1 MRIRLYEHPFAVV
14 APVVYETDSL
24 ALWLLDHYGE
34 SPKVKVQV
42 FVGEPSAE
50 SEITGDVRA
59 IMAGDKD
66 EYTILQSPG
75 FEGLLLKIVVMVVLA
90 VASALLTPKPKL
102 PGDVNRSQQ
111 SPNNGLGQRDNKV
124 RILERVEDI
133 YGTVRSIPSLMM
145 PTYVKYLD
153 NKKYEY
159 GYYCIGR
166 GYYSVADVRDG
177 DTLISDINSA
187 CASIYEPFTSPN
199 SGHAPV
205 LQIGDA
211 IVDNV
216 ISASRSIEV
225 DGVVL
230 FASNQVQIEAVSE
243 YTFAHHPGGDTI
255 TQSSKDPNV
264 NSVCEVGQSVDVT
277 MTDATVSTPSITCT
291 ATTLNTFEVS
301 SGSTAFDNMDVGS
314 IVTVSGFTVPTN
326 NGIFTI
332 TAKPSALI
340 IEVDGPLTTETSG
353 SVIFSVTVNYTGS
366 YVIADVD
373 DGVLTLTT
381 NDWTAPVTQT
391 CTVETHKSHA
401 TDWVTLRDADR
412 TEVWVNVVA
421 PAGLYYDDGG
431 RWDLSVSFTVEIEKL
446 HATTL
451 VPLGI
456 VETASGSLTGKVP
469 DEVADTVEHTTS
481 WTGPARVRMR
491 RDTAHDFDF
500 KGTVQDEIKWTDLY
514 SVSAVD
520 MSHFGNKTTVHTIT
534 QATSRATAV
543 KTRQLNCLASRLLP
557 IYNGSTFSGAFDAT
571 GAHVSGTI
579 SATSKLCDIIAAV
592 SVDPK
597 IGNRNL
603 ATDVDMAQIW
613 TTQGLLDAWNTECG
627 QFNYT
632 FDSDNLSF
640 EETVVTIADAGF
652 CVAYRQNGKIRL
664 SFERAAASA
673 TALFTHRNKKPK
685 SETITRKFANDA
697 EYDGVEFIYTDPE
710 SNQPETI
717 ILPTSG
723 DYTKLKKYEIA
734 GIRSFEQAWL
744 RANREYQKLLGQRIT
759 IETVTTLDA
768 RSLLPNSRV
777 DIVDN
782 TRFKS
787 YDGEVIAQNGLVLTL
802 SRDVEFQP
810 SGAHSIVLMKRDGSL
825 QSIAVTEG
833 DEPNRVVLS
842 SLPSEAVVT
851 STGEDGIRTIF
862 SFAADSTRGS
872 MAYLVQ
878 ELDITDSQYCTIK
891 AINYSPDYY
900 SADYTTIPPK
910 ATIIN

>member
-1 MRIRLYEHPFAVV
+1 MKIRLYEHPFAVV
-14 APVVYETDSL
+14 APVTYETDSL

-59 IMAGDKD
+59 IMAGDQD

-75 FEGLLLKIVVMVVLA
+75 WEQLIVQIVIMIVAA
-90 VASALLTPKPKL
+90 VATALLTPKPKL

-111 SPNNGLGQRDNKV
+111 SPNNGLDQRENKV

-145 PTYVKYLD
+145 PTYFKYLD

-159 GYYCIGR
+159 GYYCVGR
-166 GYYSVADVRDG
+166 GYHDISDVRDG
-177 DTLISDINSA
+177 DTLISDITAA
-187 CASIYEPFTSPN
+187 CASVYEPFTSPN
-199 SGHAPV
+199 SGDSPI
-205 LQIGDA
+205 LQIGDPV
-211 IVDNV
+211 VDNV
-216 ISASRSIEV
+216 ITASRSIEV
-225 DGVVL
+225 DGVTL
-230 FASNQVQIEAVSE
+230 FASNQVRLEGDSQ
-243 YTFAHHPGGDTI
+243 YTFEHHVGGDTI
-255 TQSSKDPNV
+255 TQSSKNPNV
-264 NSVCEVGQSVDVT
+264 NSICTAGETVDVT
-277 MTDATVSTPSITCT
+277 MTDATWATPAEVCD
-291 ATTLNTFEVS
+291 ATVIGTFVVGT
-301 SGSTAFDNMDVGS
+301 GSTMFQHITVGTV
-314 IVTVSGFTVPTN
+314 INVSGFIDSTN
-326 NGIFTI
+326 NGFFTV
-332 TAKPSALI
+332 TSKPSDTVIGVGVTLA
-340 IEVDGPLTTETSG
+340 IETADAV
-353 SVIFSVTVNYTGS
+353 FSIVVNYTGT
-366 YVIADVD
+366 YTIAAVS
-373 DGVLTLTT
+373 DGVLTLTST
-381 NDWTAPVTQT
+381 GWSAPVTQN
-391 CTVETHKSHA
+391 CLVEAHRQHA
-401 TDWVTLRDADR
+401 TDWVTLPDAER
-412 TEVWVNVVA
+412 TEVWCNVVA
-421 PAGLYYDDGG
+421 PSGLYYDDGG

-456 VETASGSLTGKVP
+456 VETASGSLSGKVP
-469 DEVADTVEHTTS
+469 DEIADTIEHATA
-481 WTGPARVRMR
+481 WTGPARVRLK
-491 RDTAHDFDF
+491 RDTPHDFTF
-500 KGTVQDEIKWTDLY
+500 EGTVQDEIKWADLY
-514 SVSAVD
+514 GVSAVATN
-520 MSHFGNKTTVHTIT
+520 HFGNKTTIHTIT

-557 IYNGSTFSGAFDAT
+557 TYNGSTFSGAFDAT

-579 SATSKLCDIIAAV
+579 SATSKICDILAAV

-597 IGNRNL
+597 IGNRDL
-603 ATDVDMAQIW
+603 ATEVDMAQIW
-613 TTQGLLDAWNTECG
+613 SIQGLLDTWNTECG

-632 FDSDNLSF
+632 FDSDNISF

-673 TALFTHRNKKPK
+673 TALFTHRNKKPA

-697 EYDGVEFIYTDPE
+697 EYDGVEFIYTDPD

-717 ILPTSG
+717 TLPTSG
-723 DYTKLKKYEIA
+723 AYTKLKKFEIA

-744 RANREYQKLLGQRIT
+744 RANREYQKLLGQRVT

-787 YDGEVIAQNGLVLTL
+787 YDGEVVAQNGMVLTL

-825 QSIAVTEG
+825 QSIAVTAG
-833 DEPNRVVLS
+833 DAPNRVVLS
-842 SLPSEAVVT
+842 TLPSEAVVT
-851 STGEDGIRTIF
+851 SQGESGIRTIF
-862 SFAADSTRGS
+862 SFAADSARGS

>member
-1 MRIRLYEHPFAVV
+1 MKIRLYEHPFAVV
-14 APVVYETDSL
+14 APVTYETDSL
-24 ALWLLDHYGE
+24 ALWLLGHYGE

-50 SEITGDVRA
+50 SEITGDVQA
-59 IMAGDKD
+59 IMAGDRE

-75 FEGLLLKIVVMVVLA
+75 FEQLIVQVVIMIVAA
-90 VASALLTPKPKL
+90 VATALLTPKPKL

-111 SPNNGLGQRDNKV
+111 SPNNGLGQRENKV

-159 GYYCIGR
+159 GYYCVGR
-166 GYYSVADVRDG
+166 GYHDISDVRDG
-177 DTLISDINSA
+177 DTLISDITAA
-187 CASIYEPFTSPN
+187 CASVYEPFTSPN
-199 SGHAPV
+199 SGHSPV
-205 LQIGDA
+205 LQVGDA

-216 ISASRSIEV
+216 VTASRSIEV

-230 FASNQVQIEAVSE
+230 FASNQVQIEANSE
-243 YTFAHHPGGDTI
+243 YTFTHHPGGDTI
-255 TQSSKDPNV
+255 TQSSKNPNV
-264 NSVCEVGQSVDVT
+264 NSVCEAGQSIDVT
-277 MTDATVSTPSITCT
+277 MTDAIGSTLPFTCN
-291 ATTLNTFEVS
+291 ATTSNTFEVS
-301 SGSTAFDNMDVGS
+301 SGSTAFDNIIIGS
-314 IVTVSGFTVPTN
+314 VVAVSGFTVPSN
-326 NGIFTI
+326 NGVFTV
-332 TAKPSALI
+332 TSKPSSLI
-340 IEVDGPLTTETSG
+340 IGVAGPLGTETSTT
-353 SVIFSVTVNYTGS
+353 VVFSLTVNYTGS
-366 YVIADVD
+366 YVIAGVS
-373 DGVLTLTT
+373 DGVVTLTT
-381 NDWTAPVTQT
+381 DDWIVPVTQT
-391 CTVETHKSHA
+391 CTVETHRQHA
-401 TDWVTLRDADR
+401 TDWVTLPDEDR
-412 TEVWVNVVA
+412 TEVWCNVVA

-451 VPLGI
+451 APLGI

-469 DEVADTVEHTTS
+469 DEIADTVEHTTA
-481 WTGPARVRMR
+481 WTGPARVRLM
-491 RDTAHDFDF
+491 RDTLHDFDF
-500 KGTVQDEIKWTDLY
+500 EGIVQDEVKWTDLY
-514 SVSAVD
+514 GVSTVGPN
-520 MSHFGNKTTVHTIT
+520 HFGNKTTIHTIT

-557 IYNGSTFSGAFDAT
+557 TYNGSTFSGAFDAT
-571 GAHVSGTI
+571 GAHISGTI
-579 SATSKLCDIIAAV
+579 SATSKICDIIAAV
-592 SVDPK
+592 SADPK
-597 IGNRNL
+597 IGNRDL
-603 ATDVDMAQIW
+603 TTEVDMAQMWSI
-613 TTQGLLDAWNTECG
+613 QGLLDAWNTECG

-632 FDSDNLSF
+632 FDSDNISF

-664 SFERAAASA
+664 SFDRASASA

-697 EYDGVEFIYTDPE
+697 EYDGVEFIYTDPD
-710 SNQPETI
+710 SNQSETI
-717 ILPTSG
+717 TLPTSG
-723 DYTKLKKYEIA
+723 DYTKLKKFEIA

-744 RANREYQKLLGQRIT
+744 RANREYQKLLGQRVT

-787 YDGEVIAQNGLVLTL
+787 YDGEVVAQNGMVLTL

-825 QSIAVTEG
+825 QSITVTAG
-833 DEPNRVVLS
+833 DAPNRVVLS

-851 STGEDGIRTIF
+851 SHGEDGIRTIF
-862 SFAADSTRGS
+862 SFAADSARGS

>member
-1 MRIRLYEHPFAVV
+1 MKIRLYEHPFAVV
-14 APVVYETDSL
+14 APITYETDSL

-34 SPKVKVQV
+34 SPNVKVQV

-50 SEITGDVRA
+50 SEITGDVHA
-59 IMAGDKD
+59 IMAGDQD

-75 FEGLLLKIVVMVVLA
+75 WEQLIIQIVILI
-90 VASALLTPKPKL
+90 VAAIATALLTPKPKL

-111 SPNNGLGQRDNKV
+111 SPNNGLGQRENKV

-145 PTYVKYLD
+145 PTYIKYLD

-159 GYYCIGR
+159 GYYCVGR
-166 GYYSVADVRDG
+166 GYYDISDIRDG
-177 DTLISDINSA
+177 DTLISDITAA
-187 CASIYEPFTSPN
+187 CASVYKPFTSPN
-199 SGHAPV
+199 SGDSPI
-205 LQIGDA
+205 LQIGDPV
-211 IVDNV
+211 VDNV
-216 ISASRSIEV
+216 VTASRSIEV

-230 FASNQVQIEAVSE
+230 FASNQLQIEADSE
-243 YTFAHHPGGDTI
+243 YTFTHHPGGDTI
-255 TQSSKDPNV
+255 TQSSKNPNV
-264 NSVCEVGQSVDVT
+264 NSVCEVGQSIDVT
-277 MTDATVSTPSITCT
+277 MTDAIGSTLPFTCD
-291 ATTLNTFEVS
+291 ATTSNTFEVS
-301 SGSTAFDNMDVGS
+301 SGSTAFDNIIIGS
-314 IVTVSGFTVPTN
+314 VVTVSGFTVPSN
-326 NGIFTI
+326 NGVFTV
-332 TAKPSALI
+332 TSKPSSLI
-340 IEVDGPLTTETSG
+340 IGVAGPLSTETSTT
-353 SVIFSVTVNYTGS
+353 VVFSLTVNYTGS
-366 YVIADVD
+366 YVIAGVS
-373 DGVLTLTT
+373 DGVVTLTT
-381 NDWTAPVTQT
+381 DDWIVPVTQT
-391 CTVETHKSHA
+391 CTVETHNPNA
-401 TDWVTLRDADR
+401 TDWVTLPDEDR

-421 PAGLYYDDGG
+421 PSGLYYDDGG

-451 VPLGI
+451 APLGI
-456 VETASGSLTGKVP
+456 VETSSGSLTGKVS
-469 DEVADTVEHTTS
+469 DEIADTVEHTTA

-491 RDTAHDFDF
+491 RDTPHDFNF
-500 KGTVQDEIKWTDLY
+500 EGVVQDEIKWTDLY
-514 SVSAVD
+514 GVSAVATN
-520 MSHFGNKTTVHTIT
+520 HFGNKTTIHTIT

-557 IYNGSTFSGAFDAT
+557 TYNGSTFSGAFDAT

-579 SATSKLCDIIAAV
+579 SATSKICDIIAAV
-592 SVDPK
+592 STDPK
-597 IGNRNL
+597 IGNRDL
-603 ATDVDMAQIW
+603 ATEVDMAQIW
-613 TTQGLLDAWNTECG
+613 SIQGLLDTWNTECG

-632 FDSDNLSF
+632 FDSDNISF
-640 EETVVTIADAGF
+640 EETVVTVADAGF

-664 SFERAAASA
+664 SFERASASA
-673 TALFTHRNKKPK
+673 TALFTHRNKKPN

-697 EYDGVEFIYTDPE
+697 EYDGVEFIYTDPD
-710 SNQPETI
+710 SNQSETI
-717 ILPTSG
+717 TLPTSG
-723 DYTKLKKYEIA
+723 DYTKLKKFEIA

-744 RANREYQKLLGQRIT
+744 RANREYQKLLGQRVT

-787 YDGEVIAQNGLVLTL
+787 YDGEVVAQNGMVLTL
-802 SRDVEFQP
+802 SQDVEFQP

-825 QSIAVTEG
+825 QSIMVTAG
-833 DEPNRVVLS
+833 DAPNRVILS

-851 STGEDGIRTIF
+851 SQGEAGIRTIF
-862 SFAADSTRGS
+862 SFAADSARGS

-891 AINYSPDYY
+891 AINYSPNYY

-910 ATIIN
+910 STIIS